1 MASAREIQGCDSSC
15 AIDEHCTRPEA
26 PKIRTPPHVPPA
38 VSCWCEAQRAR
49 LGAFRAGA
57 GEQCRARGP
66 WGCIWERLA
75 QARAKR
81 SSGFRAGRGGL
92 RVTLGKRG
100 LPWPIRALN
109 SVEPG
114 PKKTGTVPP
123 GGRYALV
130 VRLDN
135 ATLIGAHGRFGLVK
149 GVCSRNGFLITSSAT
164 REPRQF
170 LILSVNCLAKTV
182 QVLVLPN
189 RRLRFFETVETLTLW

>member
-1 MASAREIQGCDSSC
+1 MSTA
-15 AIDEHCTRPEA
+15 HVLRPRKFE
-26 PKIRTPPHVPPA
+26 RPPHVPPA

-92 RVTLGKRG
+92 RATLGKRD
-100 LPWPIRALN
+100 LPWSIRALN

-114 PKKTGTVPP
+114 PKKTGTV
-123 GGRYALV
+123 
-130 VRLDN
+130 
-135 ATLIGAHGRFGLVK
+135 RFGRHALRRHESLRVRVVESPVSNS
-149 GVCSRNGFLITSSAT
+149 GPEFGANPRCQTFLREFCTKRAEFQKKTSGKT
-164 REPRQF
+164 RIFFPRPEF
-170 LILSVNCLAKTV
+170 H
-182 QVLVLPN
+182 
-189 RRLRFFETVETLTLW
+189 